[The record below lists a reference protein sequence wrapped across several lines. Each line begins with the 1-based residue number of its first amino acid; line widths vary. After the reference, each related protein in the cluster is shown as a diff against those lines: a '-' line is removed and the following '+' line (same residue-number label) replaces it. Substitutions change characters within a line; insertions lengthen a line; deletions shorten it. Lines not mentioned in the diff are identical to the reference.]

1 MKDGPIMA
9 RILKGVAVAAVSFV
23 LLGSVATLWENPVFV
38 RMTPAGN
45 LEIVLLGAM
54 SVLLGAYA
62 AVRRPACSIHT
73 AGTGGVLGFL
83 GVACP
88 VCNKIL
94 LIIFGGELLLT
105 YYEPVRVYVAAAGV
119 LVVAFAVW
127 IEWTRRSEPVSVARN
142 A

>member
-1 MKDGPIMA
+1 MA

-62 AVRRPACSIHT
+62 AVRRPACSIRT

-83 GVACP
+83 AVATGAFAAHGLKKAFISRVWGTTGGSSLGIGLVHAAHQRGVA
-88 VCNKIL
+88 VDQIGK
-94 LIIFGGELLLT
+94 
-105 YYEPVRVYVAAAGV
+105 VAEHSA
-119 LVVAFAVW
+119 
-127 IEWTRRSEPVSVARN
+127 
-142 A
+142 